1 MGLAYASSDRGACHL
16 RVTFYKPELAGMIDP
31 NQIEGKAEMFID
43 FEDRLTLFDAM
54 ILCKF
59 YRDLYPWELL
69 GEMISA
75 ATGID
80 GSQENLSAI
89 AGNIALKARQ
99 FNLREG
105 MTGADETLPEPF
117 HTPLQDS
124 GAVITK
130 VEIERL
136 MEDYHTLRKW

>member
-1 MGLAYASSDRGACHL
+1 
-16 RVTFYKPELAGMIDP
+16 
-31 NQIEGKAEMFID
+31 MFID

-80 GSQENLSAI
+80 GSKANLSAI
-89 AGNIALKARQ
+89 AGNIARKARQ

-105 MTGADETLPEPF
+105 MTAADETLPKVF
-117 HTPLQDS
+117 HTPLEDT
-124 GAVITK
+124 GAVITQ
-130 VEIERL
+130 EAIEQL
-136 MEDYHTLRKW
+136 MADYHTLRQW

>member
-1 MGLAYASSDRGACHL
+1 
-16 RVTFYKPELAGMIDP
+16 
-31 NQIEGKAEMFID
+31 MFRD

-69 GEMISA
+69 GEMVEA

-80 GSQENLSAI
+80 GSKDNLEAI
-89 AGNIALKARQ
+89 AGNIASRVRE

-105 MTGADETLPEPF
+105 MAEAEETLSKAF
-117 HTPLQDS
+117 FKPLEDS
-124 GAVITK
+124 GAAIS
-130 VEIERL
+130 EGE
-136 MEDYHTLRKW
+136 METMMAEYKELRGWA